1 MSTGYLILYYKNNM
15 IESYIRNFLM
25 TKYISLNNAIGSNNL
40 ISKIK
45 YYHHNYF
52 CFINKE
58 KNTVRC
64 IIKLNKIT
72 NYEINLE
79 IKSQQEISL
88 QNMKQAEIFQSER
101 EVIENFFNLDSNNNS
116 NNTDN
121 KINLLIKESN
131 NIYYEFICILL
142 ENSFDIGT
150 FEKIKRYM
158 KDQENIHNNEIQ
170 NNLRHNSFISNILS
184 YQAAFRKK
192 NQENNNNKGINN
204 TIGNN
209 LSNDMIK
216 DGEDKDTIF
225 CDMKYDKYHLYDELL
240 IDKNDN
246 NDNFFPKT
254 QLDKYNE
261 LGNKYKE
268 ITKLAVTIFKIPF
281 SEIDN
286 MKEDIGK
293 NSSNSR
299 DSSINKNNVKLDEL
313 NSSNNYASHKSKNNN
328 WKDNDDLEMNKINS
342 ETNNNH
348 IKLSRNSSYDSNN
361 FNKGYNSNIDKQVNN
376 LSIIKDDSANTHEMN
391 DKNLHKKNNDNYI
404 PNYKKDIGSFNNYMN
419 NNNINRDYNS
429 NYKYYNSNNDNS
441 NSKYSNRDSNIN
453 MGIQRKSSERQDR
466 DSNQKRNTYNS
477 PFYKNKSSNYRND
490 KNSRNERIDRYSN
503 NYNYNLSNNSS
514 FTSDRGRNYSRSRDG
529 RSQMSSS
536 NSIKSKID
544 SSPKKYD
551 TYNERND
558 RNTSYKISNNYYGNN
573 NNINYF
579 YNINNY
585 YRPITNRRNDSNYH
599 YQGGN
604 YQRDNYQQNKND
616 YYINY
621 EGHYN
626 RERRRGNQNNN
637 Y

>member
-1 MSTGYLILYYKNNM
+1 
-15 IESYIRNFLM
+15 M

-79 IKSQQEISL
+79 IKSQQEVSL
-88 QNMKQAEIFQSER
+88 QNMKKAEIFQSER
-101 EVIENFFNLDSNNNS
+101 EVIENFFNLDNNNNS

-131 NIYYEFICILL
+131 NLYYEFICILL
-142 ENSFDIGT
+142 ENSFDMGT

-170 NNLRHNSFISNILS
+170 NNLRHNSFISNILN

-192 NQENNNNKGINN
+192 NQENNNNKGTNNIN
-204 TIGNN
+204 GNN
-209 LSNDMIK
+209 VSNEINK
-216 DGEDKDTIF
+216 DVEDKDTIF
-225 CDMKYDKYHLYDELL
+225 CDMKYDKYYLYDELL

-246 NDNFFPKT
+246 DDNFFPKN

-261 LGNKYKE
+261 LENKYKE
-268 ITKLAVTIFKIPF
+268 ISKIAVNIFKTPF
-281 SEIDN
+281 SELDN
-286 MKEDIGK
+286 IKGEIGK
-293 NSSNSR
+293 NNSNSR
-299 DSSINKNNVKLDEL
+299 DSSYSKNTMKLDDL
-313 NSSNNYASHKSKNNN
+313 NNNNYASHKNINNN
-328 WKDNDDLEMNKINS
+328 WKDNDDFQMIKMNS
-342 ETNNNH
+342 EANNNQM
-348 IKLSRNSSYDSNN
+348 KLSKNNSYDSNTL
-361 FNKGYNSNIDKQVNN
+361 NKGYNSNIDKKVNN
-376 LSIIKDDSANTHEMN
+376 LSIIKDDSASTNEII
-391 DKNLHKKNNDNYI
+391 DKNIYKKNNDNYLQ
-404 PNYKKDIGSFNNYMN
+404 NYKKDIGSSNTYNNYINNN
-419 NNNINRDYNS
+419 NNNINRDYNN
-429 NYKYYNSNNDNS
+429 NYKYYNSNNDNN
-441 NSKYSNRDSNIN
+441 NSKYSNRDSNN
-453 MGIQRKSSERQDR
+453 SGGNPKKNFERQDR
-466 DSNQKRNTYNS
+466 DSNQMRYTYNNS
-477 PFYKNKSSNYRND
+477 LYKNKSNNNRND
-490 KNSRNERIDRYSN
+490 KNSRNERIERNYSS
-503 NYNYNLSNNSS
+503 NYNNNLSNNSS
-514 FTSDRGRNYSRSRDG
+514 FTSERGRNYSRSRDG

-544 SSPKKYD
+544 SSPKRYD
-551 TYNERND
+551 KYNERND

-573 NNINYF
+573 NNINYY

-585 YRPITNRRNDSNYH
+585 YRPITNRWNDSNYY

-616 YYINY
+616 YYNNY